1 MKGFLLRFFGILV
14 VASAAGITHSVI
26 SGPIK
31 TELDE
36 IPEGKGE
43 ITIPPLTR
51 PETSHESTGTPE
63 TAGENALPEVSDA
76 EKLVLKREITLEQA
90 RLLHEHGL
98 ADFIDARTKDKYE
111 LGHIPG
117 AFNVPPDAFT
127 RGTPAVVDFLDED
140 RPVVVY
146 CTGGDCHDSHV
157 VIEQMMLIR
166 PELVRLHVF
175 TDGYP
180 AWTGAGLPTDA
191 GADPL
196 AE

>member
-26 SGPIK
+26 AGPIK
-31 TELDE
+31 TELAPL
-36 IPEGKGE
+36 PEGAGNIVIPQGKGDPGSPTE
-43 ITIPPLTR
+43 PQGSEPTE
-51 PETSHESTGTPE
+51 PEGS
-63 TAGENALPEVSDA
+63 AGVTNPQN
-76 EKLVLKREITLEQA
+76 LVLEREITLEQA
-90 RLLHEHGL
+90 RLLFEHSL

-127 RGTPAVVDFLDED
+127 RGTPPVVDFLDVE

-180 AWTGAGLPTDA
+180 AWTGAGLPTDTSP
-191 GADPL
+191 DPL

>member
-31 TELDE
+31 TELAPL
-36 IPEGKGE
+36 PEGAG
-43 ITIPPLTR
+43 TIAIPQGPSGPRAQSEEAKPIADTIEQPPSG
-51 PETSHESTGTPE
+51 TSPQ
-63 TAGENALPEVSDA
+63 N
-76 EKLVLKREITLEQA
+76 LVLEREITLDQA
-90 RLLHEHGL
+90 RLLYEHSL
-98 ADFIDARTKDKYE
+98 ADFIDARPKAQYE
-111 LGHIPG
+111 EGHIPG

-127 RGTPAVVDFLDED
+127 RGTPPVVDFLDVE

-146 CTGGDCHDSHV
+146 CAGGDCHDSHV

-180 AWTGAGLPTDA
+180 AWTGAGLATDTSP
-191 GADPL
+191 DPL